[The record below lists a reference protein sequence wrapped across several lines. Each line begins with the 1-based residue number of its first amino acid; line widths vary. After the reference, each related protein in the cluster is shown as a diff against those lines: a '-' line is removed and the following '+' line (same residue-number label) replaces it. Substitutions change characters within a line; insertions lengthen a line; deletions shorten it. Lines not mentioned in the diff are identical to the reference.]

1 MKILLATTNEAKI
14 KYYGSRL
21 KEKGINL
28 ITLKDLDIDV
38 DVDETGNYPVENAV
52 IKARAYHDISG
63 IPTIAIDDGLFFEN
77 IKEEEQPG
85 THVRRVDGK
94 RLNDSEMIE
103 HYINL
108 VNKYG
113 IDGKLNGY
121 FLKGVAV
128 VDKEHTYTFEFR
140 SNRYFTNKQSELLDK
155 GYPLDS
161 IQIVPPFNKFKC
173 ELTKAEE
180 EETLGIEKKEIFGFI
195 IERLEEIEKENAK
208 KLVK

>member
-28 ITLKDLDIDV
+28 ITLNDLDIDV
-38 DVDETGNYPVENAV
+38 DVDETGNNPVENAV

-63 IPTIAIDDGLFFEN
+63 I
-77 IKEEEQPG
+77 PG

-155 GYPLDS
+155 GYSLDS